1 MARCKLGSAFEKE
14 LFLNDDDSYP
24 LSNFDGLA
32 KGICL
37 RCIYMTHITF
47 VFGINSVES
56 PLRTADIDCKY
67 SMHLKLDFYINYVIF
82 ELYHI
87 IAIESN
93 KNIKYS
99 LS

>member
-1 MARCKLGSAFEKE
+1 MVRCKLGSAVEKD

-32 KGICL
+32 KRHMSQL
-37 RCIYMTHITF
+37 HSYQTQITF
-47 VFGINSVES
+47 PSGINYVES

-67 SMHLKLDFYINYVIF
+67 SMHLILDFYINYVK
-82 ELYHI
+82 LYHI